1 MKIQDLRLALTA
13 APKKTDIRYYL
24 NGVKV
29 TKDTVSASN
38 GHILCHI
45 SAGDSFNVIPDQL
58 DNNGL
63 QIPDSYL
70 IIPVETVKDFIKKVG
85 TKSDEQTCCVKL
97 TDCDGLTFHVLSGA
111 GVQCLFTPIDGKY
124 PSFDKILTPVKEN
137 NHDENLNSIK
147 HQFDWAYVALANDA
161 ICKYYGNT
169 TPKRL
174 YSCIECGY
182 FMPSL
187 DNDIIYVIMPCRN

>member
-13 APKKTDIRYYL
+13 TPKKTDIRYYL
-24 NGVKV
+24 NGVKI

-45 SAGDSFNVIPDQL
+45 NTYQNEIPDTN
-58 DNNGL
+58 DNH
-63 QIPDSYL
+63 YL
-70 IIPVETVKDFIKKVG
+70 IVPVETIKALLKKLG
-85 TKSDEQTCCVKL
+85 TKHENKEVAIFL
-97 TDCDGLTFHVLSGA
+97 NNGRYEL
-111 GVQCLFTPIDGKY
+111 QCLNEIEVFTPIDGKY
-124 PSFDKILTPVKEN
+124 PTFDKILKPVKAN

-147 HQFDWAYVALANDA
+147 HQFDWSYVALANDA

-174 YSCIECGY
+174 YSCAECGY
-182 FMPSL
+182 FMPSF